1 MILGVLSVCNGCE
14 GAIFP
19 TLLRFLQTSEVGGS
33 DSSFLRCSFRGLCGE
48 HRYLFLSLQVK
59 SFFSMCVWECF
70 FLSFLMF
77 YLSLFHP
84 CLPFSTSPSLRY
96 LVLEHVSGGEL
107 FDYLVKKGRL
117 TPKEARK
124 FFRQIMSA
132 LDFCHSHSIW

>member
-1 MILGVLSVCNGCE
+1 MLPFITDLWGFFVSSEPFVMAQRQTRAEVLTSEISNVFMLHCVSLFISIIFFVSVC
-14 GAIFP
+14 
-19 TLLRFLQTSEVGGS
+19 
-33 DSSFLRCSFRGLCGE
+33 
-48 HRYLFLSLQVK
+48 
-59 SFFSMCVWECF
+59 
-70 FLSFLMF
+70 
-77 YLSLFHP
+77 
-84 CLPFSTSPSLRY
+84 LRY